1 MPVPTPVALDAR
13 LTNTAPEPAAPGLH
27 CVDSK
32 LQPTVCNEDTVG
44 YLEAVR
50 AWGRTMYNQLREI
63 SGLQP
68 KTSTP

>member
-1 MPVPTPVALDAR
+1 MPTPVALDAR
-13 LTNTAPEPAAPGLH
+13 LTTTVPEPASPGLH

-32 LQPTVCNEDTVG
+32 MQPTVCNEDTVS

-50 AWGRTMYNQLREI
+50 AWGRGMYNQLREI